1 MKIALAAALVSLL
14 AAIAWSYLGA
24 HDRVT
29 WWLEALPALIALA
42 LLAATLRRFPLT
54 PLAYGPIRGHCLI
67 LLVGAHYNHAEVPL
81 FNWLRDAW
89 DLSRNHY
96 DRVGHFAQ
104 GSVPAIVARELLIR
118 TSPLSSG
125 RWLAAIVTL
134 SCLGISA
141 AYELVEWA
149 AAASTGE
156 AATAFLATQRDI
168 WDTQKDM
175 GLALI
180 GAIAAQVD
188 LGGIHD
194 RQIAAVRRP

>member
-14 AAIAWSYLGA
+14 AAIAWSYVDA
-24 HDRVT
+24 NDRVT
-29 WWLEALPALIALA
+29 WWLEALPALIALL
-42 LLAATLRRFPLT
+42 LLAATLKRFPLT
-54 PLAYGPIRGHCLI
+54 PLAYGLIWGHCLI
-67 LLVGAHYNHAEVPL
+67 LLIGAHYTYAEVPL

-96 DRVGHFAQ
+96 DRLGHFAQ
-104 GSVPAIVARELLIR
+104 GFVPAIVARELLIR

-156 AATAFLATQRDI
+156 GATAFLATQGDI

-175 GLALI
+175 ALALV
-180 GAIAAQVD
+180 GAIAAQVA